1 MTMKTTLPFAVGLL
15 SLITASI
22 VTERYAG
29 AESYPTRQVKIIQPY
44 PAGGPGD
51 VIARVLAQKLSEQTG
66 GQFYVENLP
75 GAGGTIG
82 AGAASKA
89 AADGYTILMINQD
102 FVVQP
107 IIKSKVP
114 YDAFNG
120 FAPVGLVATAPEMIS
135 VHPSVPAKDLKE
147 LIALL
152 KANPGKYS
160 YATPG
165 HGTSPHLACER
176 LFRISHGLDVVHVPF
191 QGGAPAVQS
200 TIAGHTQIIHIIA
213 PAIAAQLKE
222 GTLRA
227 LAVASKVRSAAFPDV
242 PTLEEAG
249 VPNHE
254 VAFWMGGLVPVGTP
268 REIIQLLQAQFA
280 KAMALPD
287 VKQRLAVLGFEPA
300 SSTPEQFAAHMRAES
315 EIWKEV
321 VRDANIKVE

>member
-1 MTMKTTLPFAVGLL
+1 MKTTLPLAVGLL

-22 VTERYAG
+22 VTQRYAG
-29 AESYPTRQVKIIQPY
+29 AESYPTRPVKIIQPY

-66 GQFYVENLP
+66 GQFYVENP
-75 GAGGTIG
+75 
-82 AGAASKA
+82 
-89 AADGYTILMINQD
+89 ADGYTILMINQD

-107 IIKSKVP
+107 IIKSRVP

-135 VHPSVPAKDLKE
+135 VHPSVPAKDVKE

-165 HGTSPHLACER
+165 YGTSPHLACER

-213 PAIAAQLKE
+213 PAVAAQLKE

-268 REIIQLLQAQFA
+268 REIIELLQAQFA
-280 KAMALPD
+280 KVMALPD

-315 EIWKEV
+315 EIWKAV
-321 VRDANIKVE
+321 VRDANVKVE

>member
-1 MTMKTTLPFAVGLL
+1 MTMKTTLRFAIGLL
-15 SLITASI
+15 PLITASI

-29 AESYPTRQVKIIQPY
+29 AESYPTRAVKILQPY

-89 AADGYTILMINQD
+89 PADGYTILMINQD
-102 FVVQP
+102 FVLQP

-114 YDAFNG
+114 YDAFNS

-135 VHPSVPAKDLKE
+135 VHPSVSAKDVKE

-200 TIAGHTQIIHIIA
+200 TIARHTQIIHIIA
-213 PAIAAQLKE
+213 PAVATQLKE

-227 LAVASKVRSAAFPDV
+227 LAVASKVRSAAFPNV

-268 REIIQLLQAQFA
+268 REIIQLLQAQLA
-280 KAMALPD
+280 KAMSLPD

-300 SSTPEQFAAHMRAES
+300 ASTPEEFAAHMRAES
-315 EIWKEV
+315 EIWKAV

>member
-1 MTMKTTLPFAVGLL
+1 MKTALSLVGLL
-15 SLITASI
+15 SLIAVSLATQRNS
-22 VTERYAG
+22 E
-29 AESYPTRQVKIIQPY
+29 AESYPTRPVKIIQPY

-89 AADGYTILMINQD
+89 PADGYTVLMINQD

-120 FAPVGLVATAPEMIS
+120 FSPVGLVATAPEMIS
-135 VHPSVPAKDLKE
+135 VHPSVPAKDVKE

-176 LFRISHGLDVVHVPF
+176 LFRISYGLDVVHVPF
-191 QGGAPAVQS
+191 QGGAPAVQA

-213 PAIAAQLKE
+213 PAVAPQLKD

-227 LAVASKVRSAAFPDV
+227 LAVASKVRSPTFPDV

-268 REIIQLLQAQFA
+268 KEIIQLLQAQFA
-280 KAMALPD
+280 KAVALPD

-300 SSTPEQFAAHMRAES
+300 TSTSEQFTEHMRAEW
-315 EIWKEV
+315 EIWKAV
-321 VRDANIKVE
+321 VRDANIKIE

>member
-1 MTMKTTLPFAVGLL
+1 MKTTLPLAVGLL

-22 VTERYAG
+22 VTQRYAG
-29 AESYPTRQVKIIQPY
+29 AESYPTRPVKIIQPY

-89 AADGYTILMINQD
+89 PADGYTILMINQD

-107 IIKSKVP
+107 RVP

-135 VHPSVPAKDLKE
+135 VHPSVPAKDVKE

-165 HGTSPHLACER
+165 YGTSPHLACER

-213 PAIAAQLKE
+213 PAVEAQLKE

-268 REIIQLLQAQFA
+268 REIIELLQAQFA
-280 KAMALPD
+280 KVMALPD

-315 EIWKEV
+315 EIWKAV

>member
-1 MTMKTTLPFAVGLL
+1 MTMKTTLRFAIGLL
-15 SLITASI
+15 PLITASI

-29 AESYPTRQVKIIQPY
+29 AESYPTRAVKILQPY

-89 AADGYTILMINQD
+89 PADGYTILMINQD
-102 FVVQP
+102 FVLQP

-114 YDAFNG
+114 YDAFNS

-135 VHPSVPAKDLKE
+135 VHPSVSAKDVKE

-165 HGTSPHLACER
+165 HGTSPHPRVALRQFNRR
-176 LFRISHGLDVVHVPF
+176 LPD
-191 QGGAPAVQS
+191 
-200 TIAGHTQIIHIIA
+200 
-213 PAIAAQLKE
+213 
-222 GTLRA
+222 TLR
-227 LAVASKVRSAAFPDV
+227 LYTS
-242 PTLEEAG
+242 
-249 VPNHE
+249 
-254 VAFWMGGLVPVGTP
+254 
-268 REIIQLLQAQFA
+268 
-280 KAMALPD
+280 
-287 VKQRLAVLGFEPA
+287 
-300 SSTPEQFAAHMRAES
+300 
-315 EIWKEV
+315 
-321 VRDANIKVE
+321 

>member
-1 MTMKTTLPFAVGLL
+1 MKTTLPFAVGLL
-15 SLITASI
+15 SLIAAST
-22 VTERYAG
+22 VTQRYAG
-29 AESYPTRQVKIIQPY
+29 AESYPTRPVKIIQPY

-89 AADGYTILMINQD
+89 PADGYTILMINQD

-114 YDAFNG
+114 YDAFDG

-135 VHPSVPAKDLKE
+135 VHPSVPVKDVKE

-165 HGTSPHLACER
+165 YGTSPHLACER

-191 QGGAPAVQS
+191 QGGAPAV
-200 TIAGHTQIIHIIA
+200 
-213 PAIAAQLKE
+213 
-222 GTLRA
+222 
-227 LAVASKVRSAAFPDV
+227 
-242 PTLEEAG
+242 
-249 VPNHE
+249 
-254 VAFWMGGLVPVGTP
+254 
-268 REIIQLLQAQFA
+268 
-280 KAMALPD
+280 
-287 VKQRLAVLGFEPA
+287 
-300 SSTPEQFAAHMRAES
+300 
-315 EIWKEV
+315 
-321 VRDANIKVE
+321 